1 MDPHTETNNQ
11 PNQTPARGS
20 RPLIPQR
27 HHLDERTGVA
37 NVARHQ
43 AQHIYEQNPP
53 NQLKE
58 EPVIENSEP
67 AETET
72 TEETNPYMQTHQPT
86 FDWEQYHTAWQ
97 QYYQQYYHRY
107 YSQQLEEA
115 KAATPLQNPEE
126 DTHAQQAT
134 AITGGDNLGDAPK
147 SRLQSLR
154 DDLLATVSD
163 RAKKVGKSQHII
175 PIASALIVGLL
186 FVFLQYNRVLVA
198 KVEAFVSPGSTVNV
212 SDTIIVDP
220 AANAN
225 VGSDPK
231 LIIPKINVNI
241 PVIYSVT
248 TIEESAIQNAL
259 KNGTVH
265 YNLPGANSTPGQ
277 DGNGV
282 ILGHSSN
289 DVFDPGSY
297 KFAFVLLDKL
307 QNGDLFYMN
316 YEGKRYV
323 YKVNDKKIIKPSEWR
338 TLQQTTG
345 KPTMILVTCTP
356 IGTAEKR
363 LLVYGEQIS
372 PDPTSAAA
380 KPANNED
387 SNPAEIPG
395 NSPTFFERLKDL
407 LF

>member
-1 MDPHTETNNQ
+1 MDPNTENSNQ
-11 PNQTPARGS
+11 LNHTPARGHS
-20 RPLIPQR
+20 PIVPQR
-27 HHLDERTGVA
+27 HMATDRLGAA

-43 AQHIYEQNPP
+43 AQHIYQQDPP

-58 EPVIENSEP
+58 EPPVEQ
-67 AETET
+67 
-72 TEETNPYMQTHQPT
+72 TEEQTPEEEQATNPYMQTHQPT
-86 FDWEQYHTAWQ
+86 FDWQQYHTAWQ

-115 KAATPLQNPEE
+115 RAAQTEQPPE
-126 DTHAQQAT
+126 QAT
-134 AITGGDNLGDAPK
+134 HKKPHTITGSDHMGDAPK
-147 SRLQSLR
+147 TRFQSLR
-154 DDLLATVSD
+154 DDLLATVSE

-186 FVFLQYNRVLVA
+186 FIFLQYNRILA
-198 KVEAFVSPGSTVNV
+198 ANIEAFISPGSTVNV

-220 AANAN
+220 SANAN
-225 VGSDPK
+225 VGNDPK
-231 LIIPKINVNI
+231 LIIPKINVNV

-248 TIEESAIQNAL
+248 TVEDSAIQNAL
-259 KNGTVH
+259 ENGVVH
-265 YNLPGANSTPGQ
+265 YNLPGANSIPGQ

-282 ILGHSSN
+282 VLGHSSN
-289 DVFDPGSY
+289 DVFDPGGY

-323 YKVNDKKIIKPSEWR
+323 YKVSDKKIIKPTEWR

-356 IGTAEKR
+356 AGTAENR

-372 PDPTSAAA
+372 PDPSSASA
-380 KPANNED
+380 KPTNNED